1 MTTMTF
7 PITDA
12 AAGSRPWRIEGVWES
27 DAAGPVGAI
36 RGGELPQPL
45 RRRFDAHLEI
55 PLRPDRPTVVANFVS
70 TIDGVVALDSDGRSG
85 GGEISGGFEP
95 DRFLMGLLRA
105 TADAVL
111 VGAGTVRASRSQS
124 WTPGRVHPAS
134 AAGYLAW
141 RRQLGLVQPVPTT
154 VIVSASGDLR
164 VHQLGN
170 AEPDAPIVVVTTQ
183 DGARRLRGFRP
194 GARIEVVRIDEPRV
208 SIQTLL
214 GLMAERGFRLVVSEA
229 GPTLFG
235 QLLAARTVDELF
247 VTVAPQ
253 MVGRSDQ
260 VNRLGLVEG
269 VGFPPGVA
277 PWASLRTVMRS
288 EDHLFLRYR
297 LTDPK
302 GLS

>member
-1 MTTMTF
+1 MTTLTF

-12 AAGSRPWRIEGVWES
+12 APGSRPWRIERVWES
-27 DAAGPVGAI
+27 DAAGTGGAI

-45 RRRFDAHLEI
+45 RRHFDAHLEI
-55 PLRPDRPTVVANFVS
+55 PLRADRPTVVANFVS

-111 VGAGTVRASRSQS
+111 VGAGTVRASRSQA

-194 GARIEVVRIDEPRV
+194 DARIEVVPIDEPRV

-277 PWASLRTVMRS
+277 PWARLRTVMRS